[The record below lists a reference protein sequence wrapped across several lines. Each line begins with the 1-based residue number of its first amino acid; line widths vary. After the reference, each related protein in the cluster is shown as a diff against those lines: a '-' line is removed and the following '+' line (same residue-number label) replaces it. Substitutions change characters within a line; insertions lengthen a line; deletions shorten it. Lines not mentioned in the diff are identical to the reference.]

1 MNIVINIFMFCAL
14 SIWGGLIMMSPMM
27 FATESYD
34 KELSSIYTFAAMLLF
49 PVPLLLI
56 MSYLDY
62 NFLSMSSI
70 KVATFVAVIAF
81 LVLYASGSFTKLLNL
96 HKGINNSGYT
106 ITESN
111 IYHNAKV
118 LEQADI
124 ASFAPLSNDDLL
136 DRVSRHEIDG
146 YATDE
151 NHVYYNGKVIENF
164 SPKNARFI
172 ALQDRVFLINNNQVL
187 SNGRILAEAIP
198 EKFNVFEEHTHWAFS
213 DNSDGYHV
221 YYSDKKLPTVDKKS
235 FELLS
240 YSYAKD
246 ENHIYHNNT
255 IVLTQADAQTFE
267 ILSNDNRFAF
277 DQNTV
282 FFIDSINAHALDSID
297 HATLLPLKIDS
308 YVKDKDNI
316 YHVEQY
322 ETIHKLNVDYD
333 SFVTHN
339 FDATTQSD
347 ANDKTH
353 YFHNGKVVG
362 NKQELPS
369 Q

>member
-49 PVPLLLI
+49 PVPLLMI
-56 MSYLDY
+56 MSYFDY
-62 NFLSMSSI
+62 TFLSINSI

-81 LVLYASGSFTKLLNL
+81 IVLSISGSFTKLLNL

-106 ITESN
+106 ITDSK

-198 EKFNVFEEHTHWAFS
+198 DKFNVFEEHTHWAFS
-213 DNSDGYHV
+213 DNNDGYHV
-221 YYSDKKLPTVDKKS
+221 YYSDNKLPNVDKNS

-240 YSYAKD
+240 YYYAKD
-246 ENHIYHNNT
+246 VNNIYKGKDK
-255 IVLTQADAQTFE
+255 ILEQADAKTFQ
-267 ILSNDNRFAF
+267 ILSLDDRFAF
-277 DQNTV
+277 DKNNV
-282 FFIDSINAHALDSID
+282 FFINTQNEHTLDGVD
-297 HATLLPLKIDS
+297 YTTLMPLKIDS

-322 ETIHKLNVDYD
+322 ETIHKLAVDYN

-362 NKQELPS
+362 NKQELPP